1 MVTHTDQVL
10 EQSQLLLSSLQDA
23 ETGQRGF
30 LITGALSYL
39 EPYKAALATIHEH
52 FDRLKELTRDNPE
65 QQQRLDEMHPLVEG
79 KLAVLRR
86 TIELRRRGPDG
97 FEAARAMVSTNEGKA
112 LMDHLRVQVAALSAT
127 EIRLKDKKERMFSA
141 TAESATRQFLL
152 GALVSIAVISW
163 SILLMQ
169 KRQRELVLESER
181 LRITLASIGDAVIV
195 TDNVGRVTLL
205 NRVAEHLTGW
215 NTEEAIDRPL
225 SQVFHLINGD
235 THQQIANLMDRV
247 RSEGGVVGFADEHT
261 VLVAKDETEYPI
273 VDSGAPVRDSRG
285 LIVGS
290 VFVFRDQTDERQKT
304 LKLKEVQEN
313 LRSTNGELNSLNTE
327 LSKWVSELERLNGDL
342 QNLFES
348 TQIATI
354 FLDGQGRIVR
364 FTPAATAVFRLTDDD
379 VGRPLSEF
387 ASRFDAKDFPKEVE
401 RVLETLEPLERTVGM
416 VDAKCWF
423 LMRMHP
429 YRTPSNVIAGLVV
442 SFIDVTRL
450 KETEAA
456 LRQTMAERERAEGAL
471 REENRR
477 KNEFLG
483 VLSHELRNPLT
494 PIRNAIHILKRV
506 PEGSDQA
513 SRAKAVIERQTNQLS
528 RLVDDLLDVTRI
540 SRGKIQLRR
549 SRVELTY
556 LLRQVVEDHR
566 PTFASRN
573 VALSLCIDDEPQWI
587 DADATRIEQ
596 SIGNLLHNAAKFTNA
611 HGHVAVRVGQDGPS
625 QAAIH
630 ITDDGIGIAHDMLD
644 HVFEPFTQAESSL
657 HRGQGGLGLGLALAK
672 GLIEMHG
679 GRVEA
684 RSRGLGKGTEFI
696 ISLPVLPEAGVPLES
711 SVTAP
716 ATAGRLRLLVIEDHL
731 DAVETLKEV
740 LEMSGHEVVVAH
752 NGHEGVAK
760 AHSFKPDVVI
770 CDIGLPGLNG
780 YEVARQI
787 RADPSLSPTLIA
799 LTGYTR
805 LEDQN
810 ESFKAGFDH
819 HLGKPVRISD
829 LEQVLA
835 AATAPPTS
843 RRLLVVDDNDALR
856 SNIRELFEGKGW
868 EVREARDGKEAVEA
882 VAEFHPAVM
891 LLDYRLP
898 EIDGSEVLRRL
909 GVTYTEPRVVLMT
922 ASAEVREIAMQH
934 GLRFYVPKPFR
945 SDDLLDTV
953 EHARSGS

>member
-401 RVLETLEPLERTVGM
+401 RVLET
-416 VDAKCWF
+416 
-423 LMRMHP
+423 
-429 YRTPSNVIAGLVV
+429 
-442 SFIDVTRL
+442 
-450 KETEAA
+450 
-456 LRQTMAERERAEGAL
+456 
-471 REENRR
+471 
-477 KNEFLG
+477 
-483 VLSHELRNPLT
+483 
-494 PIRNAIHILKRV
+494 
-506 PEGSDQA
+506 
-513 SRAKAVIERQTNQLS
+513 
-528 RLVDDLLDVTRI
+528 
-540 SRGKIQLRR
+540 
-549 SRVELTY
+549 
-556 LLRQVVEDHR
+556 
-566 PTFASRN
+566 
-573 VALSLCIDDEPQWI
+573 
-587 DADATRIEQ
+587 
-596 SIGNLLHNAAKFTNA
+596 
-611 HGHVAVRVGQDGPS
+611 
-625 QAAIH
+625 
-630 ITDDGIGIAHDMLD
+630 
-644 HVFEPFTQAESSL
+644 
-657 HRGQGGLGLGLALAK
+657 
-672 GLIEMHG
+672 
-679 GRVEA
+679 
-684 RSRGLGKGTEFI
+684 
-696 ISLPVLPEAGVPLES
+696 
-711 SVTAP
+711 
-716 ATAGRLRLLVIEDHL
+716 
-731 DAVETLKEV
+731 
-740 LEMSGHEVVVAH
+740 
-752 NGHEGVAK
+752 
-760 AHSFKPDVVI
+760 
-770 CDIGLPGLNG
+770 
-780 YEVARQI
+780 
-787 RADPSLSPTLIA
+787 
-799 LTGYTR
+799 
-805 LEDQN
+805 
-810 ESFKAGFDH
+810 
-819 HLGKPVRISD
+819 
-829 LEQVLA
+829 
-835 AATAPPTS
+835 
-843 RRLLVVDDNDALR
+843 
-856 SNIRELFEGKGW
+856 
-868 EVREARDGKEAVEA
+868 
-882 VAEFHPAVM
+882 
-891 LLDYRLP
+891 
-898 EIDGSEVLRRL
+898 
-909 GVTYTEPRVVLMT
+909 
-922 ASAEVREIAMQH
+922 
-934 GLRFYVPKPFR
+934 
-945 SDDLLDTV
+945 
-953 EHARSGS
+953 